1 MDRST
6 AQLPLQQISH
16 PKRLC
21 KPGSTSALTI
31 GSHSVGEFVVHCTS
45 QVMSSRQAAKAM
57 YCSTLVVMGDTD
69 RSDPDHSLTTTKV
82 KLAFQSHCMLLVT

>member
-1 MDRST
+1 M
-6 AQLPLQQISH
+6 
-16 PKRLC
+16 
-21 KPGSTSALTI
+21 
-31 GSHSVGEFVVHCTS
+31 GEFVVHCTS
-45 QVMSSRQAAKAM
+45 QVMSGRQAAKAM